1 AQRYDETR
9 GFKFISYAVWWIRQS
24 IMQAMSEQGRMIR
37 LPLNK
42 VGALTK
48 INNSFAKLEQKYER
62 EPTNEELAE
71 GMELTLEVITETLKF
86 APGHV
91 SMDAPFEGG
100 ETTSYLDVLENTEIT
115 EADKGLAYTDSLKLD
130 IQKVLSLLSDRE
142 QAILK
147 MYFGLEEQ
155 ESMTL
160 NEIGVILSLTQER
173 IRQIKD
179 RAIRKLQSS
188 SHKTLL
194 NAYLGQ

>member
-1 AQRYDETR
+1 
-9 GFKFISYAVWWIRQS
+9 
-24 IMQAMSEQGRMIR
+24 
-37 LPLNK
+37 
-42 VGALTK
+42 
-48 INNSFAKLEQKYER
+48 
-62 EPTNEELAE
+62 
-71 GMELTLEVITETLKF
+71 
-86 APGHV
+86 
-91 SMDAPFEGG
+91 
-100 ETTSYLDVLENTEIT
+100 
-115 EADKGLAYTDSLKLD
+115 
-130 IQKVLSLLSDRE
+130 
-142 QAILK
+142 LK